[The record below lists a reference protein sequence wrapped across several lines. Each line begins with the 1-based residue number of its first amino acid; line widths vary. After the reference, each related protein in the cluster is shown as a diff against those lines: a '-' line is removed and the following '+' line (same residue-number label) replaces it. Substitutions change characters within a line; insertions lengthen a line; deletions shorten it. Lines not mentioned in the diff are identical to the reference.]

1 MASGT
6 AMAESWFM
14 QVFHQRASPRP
25 ASRLSLAIRIAI
37 GILLLGLGVL
47 LAYLAFATPFSERF
61 LPTGRSSAPVTLAA
75 ALGWT
80 LLIVAPAMSGIAGV
94 AWLAGVFDQNAALRP
109 RTHPVQGLATVLGQ
123 EYTAATNVRLDDG
136 RLVPE
141 IIVGPHGVAV
151 FEPMPPTAFT
161 RQRNGA
167 WELMVGKDRWVPLE
181 NPLDRSVR
189 TADRVRRW
197 LAAGDRDFVVR
208 VHAAVIAGDTRI
220 SRSAACAVITRDQVP
235 AYLRS
240 LPPQRG
246 LTDERRAA
254 IVEMIRGEG

>member
-1 MASGT
+1 
-6 AMAESWFM
+6 MAESSVM
-14 QVFHQRASPRP
+14 QVFHQRASRRP
-25 ASRLSLAIRIAI
+25 ASRLSFAMRIAI
-37 GILLLGLGVL
+37 GLLLLGLGVL
-47 LAYLAFATPFSERF
+47 LAYLALATPFGDRF
-61 LPTGRSSAPVTLAA
+61 LPASRSSTSTTVAA

-80 LLIVAPAMSGIAGV
+80 LLIVAPAMAGIAGV
-94 AWLAGVFDQNAALRP
+94 AWLVGVADQHRLLRP
-109 RTHPVQGLATVLGQ
+109 RPHPVQGLASVLGP

-151 FEPMPPTAFT
+151 FEPMPPPDLT

-167 WELMVGKDRWVPLE
+167 WELMIGKDRWVPLE
-181 NPLDRSVR
+181 NPLDRTVR

-208 VHAAVIAGDTRI
+208 VHAAVITTDGRVPRTP
-220 SRSAACAVITRDQVP
+220 ACAVIGRDQVP

-254 IVEMIRGEG
+254 IVEMIRGDR

>member
-1 MASGT
+1 
-6 AMAESWFM
+6 M
-14 QVFHQRASPRP
+14 QVFHQRASRRP
-25 ASRLSLAIRIAI
+25 ASRLSFAMRIAI
-37 GILLLGLGVL
+37 GVLLLGLGAL
-47 LAYLAFATPFSERF
+47 LAYLALATPFGDRF
-61 LPTGRSSAPVTLAA
+61 LPASRSSASTTVAA

-80 LLIVAPAMSGIAGV
+80 LLIVAPAMAGIAGV
-94 AWLAGVFDQNAALRP
+94 AWLVGVADQHSALRP
-109 RTHPVQGLATVLGQ
+109 RLHPVQGLASVLGP
-123 EYTAATNVRLDDG
+123 EYTAATNLRLDDG

-141 IIVGPHGVAV
+141 VIVGPHGVAV
-151 FEPMPPTAFT
+151 FEPMPPPDLT

-167 WELMVGKDRWVPLE
+167 WELLVGKDRWVPLE
-181 NPLDRSVR
+181 NPLDRTVR

-208 VHAAVIAGDTRI
+208 VHAAVITDDGRVPRTAN
-220 SRSAACAVITRDQVP
+220 CAVISRDQVP

-254 IVEMIRGEG
+254 IVEMIRAER